1 MLKRTPPSPLSTVVA
16 SSVETVS
23 IGSAESPSAGT
34 PTRVL
39 SPLSTEARAFS
50 LPTESTHPQNVPAT
64 SAASATMP
72 GDRPI
77 ARVASTAVGD
87 AALTQSCGKQ
97 HTPRGYLCPPLV
109 PVILHILNMHLVV
122 CRVCWSEWCQRNHA
136 SLWSDREPPRAFTL
150 TCEPHPMHI
159 CATSSIEASVS
170 GTETGHRPASGCTCT
185 VAVVGGGDF
194 ACRVAIRCAISTSP
208 TRASRNAGRERASA
222 VATDSHHL
230 PVCGTNSIPSSA
242 ASQQHRR
249 RCEQWSKHWRTH
261 TCRRCQ
267 DRTSTCQQ
275 CSRCRPAACKNNG
288 CHTAPLPPVK
298 ATTGSL
304 AVRHK
309 HRCCARK
316 HTSVVDAPASNDL
329 EDLRLKRNR

>member
-97 HTPRGYLCPPLV
+97 HTPPSKPASAAQRPDTAPRPVARARSLSSAVAISHVASQSAAPSPRAPRVRRATLAGILPVLWGLPFTAMLTSQYLTPCCV
-109 PVILHILNMHLVV
+109 PGIVILVVSRRNACLGNMD
-122 CRVCWSEWCQRNHA
+122 CF
-136 SLWSDREPPRAFTL
+136 SLQ
-150 TCEPHPMHI
+150 HG
-159 CATSSIEASVS
+159 SVS
-170 GTETGHRPASGCTCT
+170 GAPC
-185 VAVVGGGDF
+185 
-194 ACRVAIRCAISTSP
+194 
-208 TRASRNAGRERASA
+208 RERASA